1 MDEEYYSLIKRV
13 ILGYL
18 EQGKKSKL
26 ILFYKREEE
35 EEAIRGIL
43 NLISK
48 DKLSQ
53 IETYYYSGNLDDAV
67 EVIGKQQLQLDFIL

>member
-26 ILFYKREEE
+26 LLFCKREED

-53 IETYYYSGNLDDAV
+53 IETYCYSGNLDDAA
-67 EVIGKQQLQLDFIL
+67 EIIGK